1 MAVLSDLTI
10 KVAHCTQLH
19 DVWPYGPLVYP
30 TASDNDKICFSTLIT
45 IIYLSKV
52 LTERFS
58 ILYKT
63 QTKEDIRF
71 YILTLVLVDM
81 NFTFSAKFWIQL

>member
-1 MAVLSDLTI
+1 MTF
-10 KVAHCTQLH
+10 CY
-19 DVWPYGPLVYP
+19 YGLF
-30 TASDNDKICFSTLIT
+30 D
-45 IIYLSKV
+45 IYLSKV

-71 YILTLVLVDM
+71 YILILVLVDI
-81 NFTFSAKFWIQL
+81 NFTLRAKVWIQL

>member
-1 MAVLSDLTI
+1 MYEKLVTILAPRLPNAISQAVLAI
-10 KVAHCTQLH
+10 
-19 DVWPYGPLVYP
+19 VY
-30 TASDNDKICFSTLIT
+30 IYH
-45 IIYLSKV
+45 IYLSKV

-71 YILTLVLVDM
+71 YILTLV
-81 NFTFSAKFWIQL
+81 

>member
-1 MAVLSDLTI
+1 MNFVTVINYHFYHLFLLQVQQIIRMSLFMKLEALFL
-10 KVAHCTQLH
+10 
-19 DVWPYGPLVYP
+19 PLL
-30 TASDNDKICFSTLIT
+30 K

-71 YILTLVLVDM
+71 YILTLVSVDK
-81 NFTFSAKFWIQL
+81 NYTFSA

>member
-1 MAVLSDLTI
+1 MGTFRDI
-10 KVAHCTQLH
+10 
-19 DVWPYGPLVYP
+19 
-30 TASDNDKICFSTLIT
+30 LIT
-45 IIYLSKV
+45 VIDTWDELLIYLSKV

-71 YILTLVLVDM
+71 FNLTLVSVDI
-81 NFTFSAKFWIQL
+81 NFTLSAKVWIHL